1 MKSKAVLMALAMMT
15 TALVGCTGDPD
26 GSGNDEFDAATLQGM
41 IEAGLQDFMNN
52 TTVDITTIY
61 YTNET
66 SSTTN
71 YINGSGGSSTTVHV
85 LAGTEPGDSEV
96 GLNYSADNIM
106 ALLVRANS
114 YDAATAGNSAAGL
127 DGANIC
133 VGIGT
138 WMESQIVNYY
148 SSVGNSFTSVP
159 VADAAE
165 ANAKFIDG
173 SCDALAGGLSDL
185 EGLRT
190 ALSNDVDTWV
200 TNGIGQMSNSS
211 GGYSWLVGSS
221 SLSLTI
227 SQSAGEAAALSTAY
241 SEITITGTC
250 VSNCTGQDDT
260 ISHTITYGLADSPF
274 NSVIFDQP
282 PAIVTSSTCEYEFS
296 DDDWPGWAGTFG
308 PYGLE
313 CELTLSMV
321 AQFGLTSSWYPYN
334 ISNFADYEFE
344 WGDWTYYVMW
354 SSLPVIMHE

>member
-1 MKSKAVLMALAMMT
+1 MALAMMT
-15 TALVGCTGDPD
+15 TAMAGCSGDPD
-26 GSGNDEFDAATLQGM
+26 GGGNDEFDAATLQGM

-85 LAGTEPGDSEV
+85 LAGTDPGDSEV
-96 GLNYSADNIM
+96 GMNYSEDNVL
-106 ALLVRANS
+106 ALLVREDAYPANV
-114 YDAATAGNSAAGL
+114 AGNSAANL

-138 WMESQIVNYY
+138 WMESQIQSYY
-148 SSVGNSFTSVP
+148 SSVDNDFTSIGT
-159 VADAAE
+159 AGQNE
-165 ANAKFIDG
+165 SINKLISG
-173 SCDALAGGLSDL
+173 ECDALAGALSAL

-190 ALSNDVDTWV
+190 ELSNNVEGDTWV
-200 TNGIGQMSNSS
+200 TNGIGQMSDSS
-211 GGYSWLVGSS
+211 GGYSWLVGHS
-221 SLSLTI
+221 SLNLTI
-227 SQSAGEAAALSTAY
+227 SQSAGEAAVLSTAY
-241 SEITITGTC
+241 SEITLTGTC
-250 VSNCTGQDDT
+250 VSNCTDQDDT
-260 ISHTITYGLADSPF
+260 ISHTITFGLVDSSI
-274 NSVIFDQP
+274 NSIIFDQP
-282 PAIVTSSTCEYEFS
+282 PAILTSSTCEYEFS
-296 DDDWPGWAGTFG
+296 DDDWSGWAGTFG

-354 SSLPVIMHE
+354 SSLPVTVHE